1 MNAQLTISGTPEEL
15 MEVLNS
21 LNGKKTENKKDTK
34 KKPAALTVVEPDD
47 EEPEITVEELRLLV
61 QAKSKDGH
69 RDAVKKLLKGF
80 GVASVTELGEDNY
93 SEFKEKLEDLI

>member
-34 KKPAALTVVEPDD
+34 KKPAAVVEPE
-47 EEPEITVEELRLLV
+47 EEPEITVEELRQLV
-61 QAKSKDGH
+61 QAKTKDGH